1 MTIQIKHSFTS
12 AKGDGGDA
20 TVIRPSNWN
29 AVHNTS
35 MATGNLL
42 GRLTAGVGAFEEI
55 PISAFMA
62 AILASTDANA
72 FLAALGVG
80 AFNTGDT
87 KFSIDPA
94 APAGWIVY
102 NLNTASGTIGN
113 AASTATVR
121 ANADCSALFQLIWN
135 SIADADCPVT
145 GGRGGSALADFNAN
159 KQIGLPWIP
168 GRAIIGNAGGV
179 TLSTR
184 VIGRTYGAEFV
195 ALAVS
200 EMPAH
205 IHANSLND
213 PTHIHGLSNTSLI
226 QNSSGSGIGGGGAFG
241 VGVSVSVGA
250 SATGVTITNA
260 SMGGGAGHANM
271 QPSISLWAKVK
282 L

>member
-1 MTIQIKHSFTS
+1 MTIQIKHPFVS

-29 AVHNTS
+29 AVHSTS

-62 AILASTDANA
+62 GILASADAAA
-72 FLAALGVG
+72 FLTALGVG
-80 AFNTGDT
+80 AFSTGDT
-87 KFSIDPA
+87 KFSIDPTA
-94 APAGWIVY
+94 QAGWIVY

-113 AASTATVR
+113 ASSTATVR

-168 GRAIIGNAGGV
+168 GRAIIGNAGGG
-179 TLSTR
+179 TLTTK
-184 VIGRTYGAEFV
+184 VIGRVYGEENHTLV
-195 ALAVS
+195 VG
-200 EMPAH
+200 EIPNH
-205 IHANSLND
+205 THANSLND
-213 PTHIHGLSNTSLI
+213 PTHIHSLSNTSLI

-241 VGVSVSVGA
+241 VGVNVAVNG

-260 SMGGGAGHANM
+260 SIGGGGTHNNM
-271 QPSISLWAKVK
+271 PPSVSLWAKVK